1 MTALSFQIKRW
12 DGWLGHTATRGQ
24 SREFKLRSLLC
35 SKPRLL
41 ITALSCPFEPTEGH
55 FSLLDDF
62 HRGPLPASII
72 RRVCREIIDVERV
85 EILAGILGS
94 PCQTLVPWARLTSP
108 AFCSTGMV
116 SLEETVMSIPL
127 SLPTQFPSPGMPSF
141 PQVREILLISYSPI

>member
-1 MTALSFQIKRW
+1 M
-12 DGWLGHTATRGQ
+12 
-24 SREFKLRSLLC
+24 LC

-62 HRGPLPASII
+62 HQGPLPASII

-127 SLPTQFPSPGMPSF
+127 SLPTQFPSPGMPSPF
-141 PQVREILLISYSPI
+141 LRSGKSFSSLTALFKVTLSRRGADGCLSPSPLTLTRWQR